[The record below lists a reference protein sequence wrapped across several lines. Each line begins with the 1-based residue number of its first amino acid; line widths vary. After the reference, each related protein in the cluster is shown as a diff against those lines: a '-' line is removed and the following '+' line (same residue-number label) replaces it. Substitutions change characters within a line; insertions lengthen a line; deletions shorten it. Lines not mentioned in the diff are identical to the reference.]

1 MKLILIFTSITKKKI
16 KVDKNEHEYI
26 LFRIDVYFTEY
37 FLVVGID
44 EQNHEGR
51 ELIFEKKRQEA
62 LEKKLGCKFIRVN
75 ASDDTDYEVN
85 KVQIFISKFKRKNE
99 IKIKQNKRTR
109 KRNKIIKTSINKS
122 KFISCQKMF
131 YQITKNEKHTIKNK
145 INKSWKKT
153 WSNELFGV

>member
-1 MKLILIFTSITKKKI
+1 MNKTTK
-16 KVDKNEHEYI
+16 VEN
-26 LFRIDVYFTEY
+26 LF
-37 FLVVGID
+37 LK
-44 EQNHEGR
+44 
-51 ELIFEKKRQEA
+51 KKRQEA

-145 INKSWKKT
+145 INKNWKRT